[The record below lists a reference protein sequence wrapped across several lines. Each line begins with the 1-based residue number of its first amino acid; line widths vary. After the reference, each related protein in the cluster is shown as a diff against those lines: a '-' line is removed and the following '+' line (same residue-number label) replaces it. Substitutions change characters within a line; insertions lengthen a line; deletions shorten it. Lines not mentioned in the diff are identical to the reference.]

1 MNASKTS
8 FPINYLTLMWSIT
21 FLKLLYC
28 LVWLNKLLKTPT
40 APMYW
45 FKLTGISS
53 GEKLNNL
60 GLAMNSNEYI
70 VRKNNN

>member
-1 MNASKTS
+1 MNASKTF
-8 FPINYLTLMWSIT
+8 FPINCLTLMWSII
-21 FLKLLYC
+21 LCC

-60 GLAMNSNEYI
+60 GLVMNSNEYI